1 MSSFFLKIHFLK
13 SWSTTFFML
22 SNWSEPKKK
31 KKKKKAPTFPSLTI
45 LKQLSTIY
53 FRSRVFSL
61 SNER

>member
-22 SNWSEPKKK
+22 SNWSKP

>member
-22 SNWSEPKKK
+22 SNWSEP
-31 KKKKKAPTFPSLTI
+31 KKKKAPTFPSLTI

>member
-1 MSSFFLKIHFLK
+1 MSSFFFEDSLFKVLIYHVLYALQLKRA
-13 SWSTTFFML
+13 
-22 SNWSEPKKK
+22 E

>member
-1 MSSFFLKIHFLK
+1 MSSFFFEDSLFKVLIYHVLYALQLKRAEK
-13 SWSTTFFML
+13 
-22 SNWSEPKKK
+22 E
-31 KKKKKAPTFPSLTI
+31 KKAPTFPSLTI